1 MLHWKL
7 KKKGK
12 WAHTQWLR
20 NRESVSL
27 GEGYRD
33 QTLLFCRGD
42 LGEEDFRQRFQKL
55 VHTEAVLNKLSTHLM
70 FFFGGVWLIK
80 NLLDLVLFNLTPIF
94 SCNMSILPQI
104 DFFKITTRE
113 DWIGLGITQ
122 KWSQGDVCRGACSS
136 YHMPSKNFSWSK
148 FMTFDEEQIRN
159 LKFR

>member
-7 KKKGK
+7 KKKEK

-55 VHTEAVLNKLSTHLM
+55 VHTEAVLKKIINT
-70 FFFGGVWLIK
+70 FNVFFGGCDSLR
-80 NLLDLVLFNLTPIF
+80 IF
-94 SCNMSILPQI
+94 WTYYSIWHQFSVVTCQYYLKI
-104 DFFKITTRE
+104 DFFKISTRE

-148 FMTFDEEQIRN
+148 FMTM
-159 LKFR
+159 KSK